1 MMLQSAK
8 LKIRN
13 KVRIKKGNTI
23 RFLGKAHI
31 RKCDISIRGNNNQLI
46 IGNNVNIKGS
56 TIEIDGENC
65 SISINEDCVIGERC
79 YISCRERNI
88 NITIGHSCMFSRNV
102 KIMTSDGHDILLGS
116 ERINPAKN
124 IHIGNNVWLADD
136 VIILKGVI
144 IDDNAIVG
152 IRSLV
157 TKNIPQKTV
166 SAGNPAKVVKE
177 NITWRK
183 TLTY

>member
-65 SISINEDCVIGERC
+65 SISINEDCVIGEGC

-102 KIMTSDGHDILLGS
+102 KIMTSDGHDILSGS
-116 ERINPAKN
+116 ERINPAQN
-124 IHIGNNVWLADD
+124 IHIGNSVWLADE
-136 VIILKGVI
+136 VIILKGVT
-144 IDDNAIVG
+144 IDDGAIVG
-152 IRSLV
+152 IRSVV

-166 SAGNPAKVVKE
+166 SAGSPARVVKE
-177 NITWRK
+177 NTRWK
-183 TLTY
+183 ETLTY

>member
-1 MMLQSAK
+1 MLQSAK
-8 LKIRN
+8 LKVRN
-13 KVRIKKGNTI
+13 KVRINKGNSI
-23 RFLGKAHI
+23 RFIGKAHI
-31 RKCDISIRGNNNQLI
+31 RKCDISIRGHNNQLI

-56 TIEIDGENC
+56 TIEIDGESC
-65 SISINEDCVIGERC
+65 TIYINADCVIGERC

-102 KIMTSDGHDILLGS
+102 KIMTSDGHDILSGS

-157 TKNIPQKTV
+157 TKNISQKTV